1 MPVPL
6 TRFVGR
12 ERERAEVARLVA
24 ENRFVTLVGAGGV
37 GKTRLAIE
45 VAAGLAAS
53 FGDGTDLI
61 DLSAVTDPALLPGAV
76 ARGLGLE
83 ERAGTGLEER
93 MLRVLRGQCQPPTLW
108 LASRAAAGG
117 QAAIR
122 TSGTPFPRSAVP
134 APGANLAPWPPS
146 WCSETCP
153 A

>member
-45 VAAGLAAS
+45 VAARLAAS

-61 DLSAVTDPALLPGAV
+61 DLSAVTDPALLTGAV

-93 MLRVLRGQCQPPTLW
+93 MLRVLRGQHRLGQPIRSSERSPALG
-108 LASRAAAGG
+108 RANSPVRVVPG
-117 QAAIR
+117 QL
-122 TSGTPFPRSAVP
+122 GKHHRSF
-134 APGANLAPWPPS
+134 GIKRI
-146 WCSETCP
+146 
-153 A
+153 